1 MHCHENSVLSPLI
14 SQKFRKALT
23 LHRCKSSES
32 TTAMLKSSLG
42 RNPLFCPVR
51 KVSSLVVSPP
61 ASRNHGFPLSCMIPK
76 PLGTLYEDTMLSCSL
91 CTTFLKCLFLSI
103 LLLLCFE
110 GICHEQF
117 PWLRG
122 HSCSW
127 SEKSAESKC
136 TNQHIRD
143 RGNVLCSCNGHSTL
157 GKSQWEIGENLCY
170 SQPSCRAV
178 KCSALLYH

>member
-1 MHCHENSVLSPLI
+1 MQVFRECYRATLDEVLYFV
-14 SQKFRKALT
+14 QV
-23 LHRCKSSES
+23 
-32 TTAMLKSSLG
+32 G
-42 RNPLFCPVR
+42 RWAA
-51 KVSSLVVSPP
+51 SPP
-61 ASRNHGFPLSCMIPK
+61 ASRNHGFLSHMIPK
-76 PLGTLYEDTMLSCSL
+76 PLGTFYEYKLLSCSS
-91 CTTFLKCLFLSI
+91 CTAFLKCLFLSI
-103 LLLLCFE
+103 LLLSCFE

-157 GKSQWEIGENLCY
+157 GKSQWEIEENWCY
-170 SQPSCRAV
+170 SQPSCLAV